1 MKQNNMMEAWKLKR
15 LFLILKLI
23 FMYLLHL

>member
-1 MKQNNMMEAWKLKR
+1 MKQNNMMEAWKLKG